1 MPLSPIREITDVE
14 VEPLAPC
21 RPVESRAL
29 GLENGHDL
37 NFNGVETQHA
47 THSIHPYVAAINP
60 PLAASLIRHYVPEGE
75 VMLDPFC
82 GGGGVLVEAILQGRR
97 AIGCDINPL
106 AVLMSQV
113 KTTHLPSARTL
124 HTYMG
129 IAEEAEKLSR
139 SVSVDDVP
147 DVVRFWYRDDSLRPL
162 KALRTV
168 VCRIEDEAQRRLFQT
183 VLSATAR
190 DVMLT
195 YRGEI
200 RLRKMQGADL
210 ERFQPNVFAAFRK
223 RALSAIKSVGE
234 LPPKSRADVFAMDCR
249 KLTKRQSCHTVITS
263 PPYGDDKN
271 GVGYFQFSR
280 NMLFWIGVPLE
291 EQKRQREAF
300 LGCGVDA
307 RERSVSSET
316 LRLTLAVIRERKMA
330 HHREAVNFYLDYL
343 DGLKQIASVA
353 QERVIIVIGDRVL
366 SRTRIN
372 NGHITA
378 EFMRELGWGL
388 EHYYTRQL
396 LKKRIANLGGDGGGI
411 SLEHVM
417 VFRRP

>member
-1 MPLSPIREITDVE
+1 MPLSPIREITEVE
-14 VEPLAPC
+14 VRQLEPCL
-21 RPVESRAL
+21 PVESRSV
-29 GLENGHDL
+29 GLENGLNL

-60 PLAASLIRHYVPEGE
+60 PLAASLIKHYVPKGE

-97 AIGCDINPL
+97 ATGCDINPL
-106 AVLMSQV
+106 AVLMSQA
-113 KTTHLPSARTL
+113 KTTHLPSSQTL
-124 HTYMG
+124 HIYLS
-129 IAEEAEKLSR
+129 IAEEAEKLAR
-139 SVSVDDVP
+139 KVSIDDVP
-147 DVVRFWYRDDSLRPL
+147 EVVRFWYRQDSLSPL
-162 KALRTV
+162 KALQTV
-168 VCRIEDEAQRRLFQT
+168 VCRIEDEKQRRLFQT

-210 ERFQPNVFAAFRK
+210 ERFQPNVFVAFKK
-223 RALSAIKSVGE
+223 RALSAIKSVSE
-234 LPPKSRADVFAMDCR
+234 LPPGSKADVLTMDCR
-249 KLTKRQSCHTVITS
+249 KLTRKQSCHTVITS

-280 NMLFWIGVPLE
+280 NMLFWIGVSLD

-300 LGCGVDA
+300 LGCGIA
-307 RERSVSSET
+307 NERSASSET
-316 LRLTLAVIRERKMA
+316 LRQTLAIIRERKLA

-372 NGHITA
+372 NGHITTD
-378 EFMRELGWGL
+378 FMRELGWGL

-396 LKKRIANLGGDGGGI
+396 IKKRIANLGGDGGGI

>member
-1 MPLSPIREITDVE
+1 MPLSPIREITDVK
-14 VEPLAPC
+14 VGPLEPCL
-21 RPVESRAL
+21 PVAARSA
-29 GLENGHDL
+29 GLQNGHDL

-60 PLAASLIRHYVPEGE
+60 PLAASLISHYVPRGE
-75 VMLDPFC
+75 LVLDPFC
-82 GGGGVLVEAILQGRR
+82 GGGGVLVEAILQGRQ

-106 AVLMSQV
+106 AVLMSQA
-113 KTTHLPSARTL
+113 KTTYLPSSRTL
-124 HTYMG
+124 PVYMG
-129 IAEEAEKLSR
+129 IVGEAEKLAR
-139 SVSVDDVP
+139 RVSTEDVP
-147 DVVRFWYRDDSLRPL
+147 EVVRFWYRDDSLAPL
-162 KALRTV
+162 KALRTII
-168 VCRIEDEAQRRLFQT
+168 CKIEDEALRRLFQT

-200 RLRKMQGADL
+200 RLRKLQGADL
-210 ERFQPNVFAAFRK
+210 ERFQPNPFVAFKK
-223 RALSAIKSVGE
+223 RALSAIQSVAE
-234 LPPKSRADVFAMDCR
+234 LPLGARAAVIAMDCR
-249 KLTKRQSCHTVITS
+249 KLSRRQCCHTVVTS

-280 NMLFWIGVPLE
+280 NMLFWVGVPLE
-291 EQKRQREAF
+291 EQKRQRESF
-300 LGCGVDA
+300 LGCGSDA
-307 RERSVSSET
+307 RERPGSSET
-316 LRLTLAVIRERKMA
+316 LRQTLAVIRGRKET
-330 HHREAVNFYLDYL
+330 HYQEAVNFYLDYL

-372 NGHITA
+372 NGHITTD
-378 EFMRELGWGL
+378 FMRELGWQL

-396 LKKRIANLGGDGGGI
+396 IKKRIANLGGDGGGI